1 MKAKHLRLVLPMLTA
16 VLIFAGCGNSQV
28 TNKDVLD
35 LLNTSDSVTIELSIE
50 GDEVA
55 GYTYSVD
62 WIQLGD
68 MESSESVRTSLDEML
83 LISGSTGNK
92 NGVFY
97 VNESGENTQNNTLAV
112 VMRNTAFT
120 KNLTDSTSLKDMN
133 YNLVNNYIDLDSGDE
148 AIYTAISDYFEL
160 LVASDSGES
169 NINDQL
175 SRAEAMNMV
184 FRAMNEVDTSISED
198 SDFTSAVGENNLNL
212 LSAKE
217 NSKVFISTTDG
228 SLNETTYTQSMTKAE
243 FIYLVM
249 NEVFGTDAI
258 NNADATVQLESVA
271 NAGDIINSE
280 NVSGKNQAHS
290 AVLKVFI
297 DDPTSIDETLYK
309 AAVLADSKGIDTD
322 NLDSAITK
330 GEAVEILCKALMQ
343 NPNIKSFNYTQGSTD
358 SGYVADLR
366 TDEDKAADAAAE
378 AEGLAELESEAAE
391 NGEEIVSNV
400 NGYDN
405 SDEEDTEITEE
416 VSEQAGTRTEEQVQE
431 EAIFGWN
438 VEEMSK
444 TMYAQ
449 KDCNLR
455 EGPSTDF
462 DKVGS
467 LSKNTKVTVTGQTEY
482 NDSFWYRIDNN
493 GSVAYVS
500 AKLLGDSKV
509 ETSNK
514 KDTTT
519 KTDTSSNKSD
529 DSSKKDTSSKSDS
542 SSNKSDSSS
551 NSDNTKTDTSSSS
564 NNVGSD
570 NGKYDAPDMDDDSW
584 IGDDIDYSL
593 TGHQV
598 E

>member
-343 NPNIKSFNYTQGSTD
+343 NPNIESFNYTQGSTD

-378 AEGLAELESEAAE
+378 AEGLAELESEAVE
-391 NGEEIVSNV
+391 NGEEIVSNSAGADLE
-400 NGYDN
+400 N
-405 SDEEDTEITEE
+405 DEDAMDIVDPDETITFDIEDLD
-416 VSEQAGTRTEEQVQE
+416 
-431 EAIFGWN
+431 
-438 VEEMSK
+438 K

-449 KDCNLR
+449 KSCNIR
-455 EGPSTDF
+455 KGPSTGY

-467 LSKNTKVTVTGQTEY
+467 LDKNESVHVIGKTTYSGST
-482 NDSFWYRIDNN
+482 WYLIESSDDTDEF
-493 GSVAYVS
+493 VS
-500 AKLLGDSKV
+500 ADLLGDSKV
-509 ETSNK
+509 ETATK
-514 KDTTT
+514 KDNTNSD
-519 KTDTSSNKSD
+519 KSNKSN
-529 DSSKKDTSSKSDS
+529 DTSKNDTSKNDTTSSDS
-542 SSNKSDSSS
+542 NNS
-551 NSDNTKTDTSSSS
+551 SDNSSSS
-564 NNVGSD
+564 SGTHTFIDSEGDVIESNDVSD
-570 NGKYDAPDMDDDSW
+570 WGWDDVDTSGLNMDFN
-584 IGDDIDYSL
+584 Y
-593 TGHQV
+593 
-598 E
+598 